1 VPPEIEKVLDSVEL
15 ADALIALPGWELKGK
30 QIVKTFVFKK
40 FAEAMEFVNAVAEAA
55 EKMNHHPD
63 IHINFTKVK
72 IHTWTHKYNGVT
84 KLDVKTAEKVDALY
98 ESA

>member
-1 VPPEIEKVLDSVEL
+1 VSPETEKVLDSVEL

-40 FAEAMEFVNAVAEAA
+40 FTEAMDFVNAVAQLA
-55 EKMNHHPD
+55 ERLNHHPD
-63 IHINFTKVK
+63 IHINYTKVK
-72 IHTWTHKYNGVT
+72 VHTWTHKYNAVT
-84 KLDVKTAEKVDALY
+84 KLDIQLAGKVDEVY